1 MSCPALRVAMLSVV
15 LTAAACGAEVP
26 PPPAATAAGPVPAA
40 TAAPGATA
48 PGPRATHVVVER
60 ADGPAAAQVSTRYAP
75 LAEPLQACAPG
86 TGGVVRVR
94 VEKHDQQTR
103 ITVEPGTT
111 SAAAGHCALETLST
125 VEADDSAS
133 HASPANR
140 PSGFSALLR
149 LEW

>member
-1 MSCPALRVAMLSVV
+1 MSSPVLRVAMLSVV
-15 LTAAACGAEVP
+15 LTAAACGAEVS
-26 PPPAATAAGPVPAA
+26 PPPAATA
-40 TAAPGATA
+40 PGQRTT
-48 PGPRATHVVVER
+48 RVVVER

-94 VEKHDQQTR
+94 VDKQDQQTR
-103 ITVEPGTT
+103 ITVQPGTT

-125 VEADDSAS
+125 VEVDDSAS
-133 HASPANR
+133 QASPANR

-149 LEW
+149 LEWGAR